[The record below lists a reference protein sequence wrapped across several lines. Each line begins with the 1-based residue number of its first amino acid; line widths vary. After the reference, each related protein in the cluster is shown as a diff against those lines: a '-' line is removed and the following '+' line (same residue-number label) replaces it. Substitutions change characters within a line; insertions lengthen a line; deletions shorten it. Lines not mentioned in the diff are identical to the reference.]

1 MINTKLLTNFSTP
14 RKAILMA
21 GILTL
26 LISTCVIFPI
36 QKEESN
42 FLDDFTY
49 TFLGLFLA
57 LLLLMIGLL
66 GKDFFKGLLFLFFST
81 IFGAVCFYVAYPP
94 VTFASFIAVWLG
106 VPSGVVTAILF
117 MIVNFYFL
125 KDLKRYKLLQQ
136 IIVYFIIL
144 FIVSVL
150 FGYGG
155 DWSFEISQYFKNR
168 T

>member
-1 MINTKLLTNFSTP
+1 MINTKLLTNLSTP
-14 RKAILMA
+14 RKVILMA

-42 FLDDFTY
+42 FLEDFTY

-81 IFGAVCFYVAYPP
+81 IFGGVCFYVAYPP

-125 KDLKRYKLLQQ
+125 KDLKRYKLLKQ

>member
-42 FLDDFTY
+42 FLDDFSY

>member
-1 MINTKLLTNFSTP
+1 MINTKLLANFSTP
-14 RKAILMA
+14 RKAILMV
-21 GILTL
+21 GIFTL

-42 FLDDFTY
+42 FLEDFTY

-66 GKDFFKGLLFLFFST
+66 GKDFFKGLLFLFLSA
-81 IFGAVCFYVAYPP
+81 IFGAVFFYVAYP
-94 VTFASFIAVWLG
+94 VVQYASFIAVWLG
-106 VPSGVVTAILF
+106 VPSGVLTAILF
-117 MIVNFYFL
+117 MIFNFCLL
-125 KDLKRYKLLQQ
+125 KDLKRYKLLKQ
-136 IIVYFIIL
+136 IIVYLIIL

-155 DWSFEISQYFKNR
+155 DWMFEITEYFKNKS
-168 T
+168 